1 MIPTLAESKEKGSI
15 DSGGQAGE
23 EKQEKG
29 CRLKSAQKS
38 GGRNIGNQKKRKGE
52 GE

>member
-1 MIPTLAESKEKGSI
+1 MIPTQAELKEKGGK

-29 CRLKSAQKS
+29 CRLKAAQES
-38 GGRNIGNQKKRKGE
+38 GGRNIGNQKKRKSKGE
-52 GE
+52 

>member
-1 MIPTLAESKEKGSI
+1 LIPTQAELKEKGGK

-29 CRLKSAQKS
+29 CRLKAAQKS